1 MTGVRTFAPPL
12 VSFNGCF
19 YFIHLSKINKKFG
32 VLLQY
37 DNKIQGQGPIS
48 SSLQQ
53 NLINVPQQMINFNK
67 RKRSTINNVMLYTT
81 ITFQFQSFTNKHL
94 KNQGNTKLV
103 LYHYN
108 TNPKTLQ
115 RLRRT
120 NSVMSEVFKPTC
132 NSIFVWS
139 CQYLNVYMIQNSLV
153 VAPLGRNAEI
163 N

>member
-1 MTGVRTFAPPL
+1 MTKVQTLAPPL
-12 VSFNGCF
+12 LCEFQWLF
-19 YFIHLSKINKKFG
+19 FISSIYQKKIFG
-32 VLLQY
+32 VLRLY

-81 ITFQFQSFTNKHL
+81 ITFQFQSFTNKHF

-108 TNPKTLQ
+108 TNQKSLQ
-115 RLRRT
+115 KLRRT

-132 NSIFVWS
+132 NSIFV
-139 CQYLNVYMIQNSLV
+139 
-153 VAPLGRNAEI
+153 
-163 N
+163 